1 MNEEPIH
8 EYGQVFLNK
17 VSNKSKDSF
26 YTIQIIISN
35 EQSKSQHVSL
45 KLTKEYISINKGK
58 IT

>member
-17 VSNKSKDSF
+17 GSNKSKDSF

-45 KLTKEYISINKGK
+45 KLTKEYISSNKGK